1 MSDSKHIGVVTQV
14 IGPVIDVRFDDG
26 KMPDILN
33 AIEVNFAG
41 RRLVAEV
48 SAHVGD
54 DVVRCVAMS

>member
-1 MSDSKHIGVVTQV
+1 MNETKHIGVVTQV

-26 KMPDILN
+26 RMPDILN
-33 AIEVNFAG
+33 AIEVEWGG

-54 DVVRCVAMS
+54 DVAR